1 MTKSTDYVIA
11 STRSTFVDSPV
22 SFHEQCL
29 PTGAPPGSS
38 RQEFQKEKHSSR
50 TEATAKTLVLKKT
63 TGIRNTGPMELRKN
77 PPRNRQQ
84 TPRQTTNY
92 DKTNNRYNRT
102 RSHRSTHQIS
112 ALHFFRLGSSR
123 RCFEVCEYSS
133 NAKAAQKFKQYKNTR
148 PHSQASMAKW
158 VKTSVTISNP
168 KVIDEFHL
176 TWNPTSKT
184 YVIPR
189 VVRQRNRSITAIQG
203 RKTPAQNTGGNP

>member
-1 MTKSTDYVIA
+1 MIEIVAEASFTVGLSCSFHQMLCLKGIHKQCCFVLYYFFVFVFVTKSTDYVIA

-29 PTGAPPGSS
+29 PAGAPPGSS

-63 TGIRNTGPMELRKN
+63 TGIRNTGPMELRKS

-112 ALHFFRLGSSR
+112 AQQKVTTKAKQANFKTTTRTAQSE
-123 RCFEVCEYSS
+123 EV
-133 NAKAAQKFKQYKNTR
+133 
-148 PHSQASMAKW
+148 
-158 VKTSVTISNP
+158 
-168 KVIDEFHL
+168 
-176 TWNPTSKT
+176 
-184 YVIPR
+184 
-189 VVRQRNRSITAIQG
+189 
-203 RKTPAQNTGGNP
+203 